1 MTSRLDLVLAA
12 GKAHAASTGGHAQSH
27 PQAMEHAREMHG
39 LTDLI
44 VNKAIGLHTFRQAFD
59 PDSRLPR
66 RRDAMFR
73 KGVTTTHA
81 RWHLYTQTLRIT
93 HRGCSLRVPSFI
105 LPLSAGRPLE
115 VAPLC
120 SMLRSGTRR
129 LFIRLTAVLPVQR
142 TMPGLLCLSFVFSR
156 QHARP

>member
-81 RWHLYTQTLRIT
+81 RLHMS
-93 HRGCSLRVPSFI
+93 HRPCAS
-105 LPLSAGRPLE
+105 LSADAAFE
-115 VAPLC
+115 
-120 SMLRSGTRR
+120 
-129 LFIRLTAVLPVQR
+129 
-142 TMPGLLCLSFVFSR
+142 CLHSFSR
-156 QHARP
+156 YPQVVRSKWRLCAACCAAELGACSFA

>member
-66 RRDAMFR
+66 RRHAMFR

-93 HRGCSLRVPSFI
+93 HRGCSLRVP
-105 LPLSAGRPLE
+105 
-115 VAPLC
+115 
-120 SMLRSGTRR
+120 
-129 LFIRLTAVLPVQR
+129 
-142 TMPGLLCLSFVFSR
+142 
-156 QHARP
+156 